1 MKYVTLE
8 TLKRFELGNTTLR
21 EILATKMDVSF
32 SEVEDVINS
41 TGGWNWLKTIARD
54 NFPPKSASHVKRF
67 LLSNLE
73 NNVQFKIMEQW
84 NKTIDSFL
92 IFNFEGIS
100 IQLIWYIE

>member
-8 TLKRFELGNTTLR
+8 TLKRFELGDTTLR
-21 EILATKMDVSF
+21 EILATKMNVSF

-41 TGGWNWLKTIARD
+41 TGGWNWLMTIAQD
-54 NFPPKSASHVKRF
+54 NVSPKSTSYVKRF

-73 NNVQFKIMEQW
+73 NNAQFKIMDQW

-100 IQLIWYIE
+100 IELIWYIE